1 MMKILCLGAAILT
14 WPLIPFGAYVR
25 LKNAGLS
32 CPDWPLCYGQFIPPE
47 GFEIALETGH
57 RFAAAF
63 LGVLIIAITFVTF
76 SQPVYFK
83 QRKLAVTSLLI
94 VCVQGILGA
103 LTVTMFL
110 WPPIVTFH
118 LLGGNILFGILVY
131 LTTLTFSQGDVKSKS
146 VAGLAGNSLKN
157 KEPVQRQLVW
167 MLVVLLIMITSGG
180 YNSTTS
186 SGPHCEAFPGCH

>member
-76 SQPVYFK
+76 LQPVYFK

-118 LLGGNILFGILVY
+118 LLVGNILFGILVY
-131 LTTLTFSQGDVKSKS
+131 LTTLTFSQTNVKSKS
-146 VAGLAGNSLKN
+146 VAGVAGNSLKN
-157 KEPVQRQLVW
+157 KEPIKRQLVW

-186 SGPHCEAFPGCH
+186 SG